1 MSNISRTWCE
11 APWVTTT
18 SPSQISDDP
27 CSAMNPPA
35 ATSFSRSKYSK
46 CFSVLARASSS
57 VGTASSA
64 MRARCVLSDLTALP
78 MLTAIGLAACRCCT
92 TPLTSE
98 VSA

>member
-1 MSNISRTWCE
+1 
-11 APWVTTT
+11 
-18 SPSQISDDP
+18 
-27 CSAMNPPA
+27 MNPPA

-78 MLTAIGLAACRCCT
+78 MLTAIGRAACRCCT